1 MENTRPEF
9 STQELEDEL
18 RHEKDKKNFV
28 LSLRSTVYF
37 LLTVSAAAVLVA
49 MFVMPVLRIYGT
61 SMTPTL
67 HEGNIVLAVKKTH
80 FKTGDVV
87 AFYYNNKV
95 LVKRVVG
102 KPGEWVNIDSRG
114 TVFID
119 NAALEE
125 PYIENKGK
133 GQCDITLPYQV
144 PDSRVFV
151 MGDNRSVSVDSR
163 SASIG
168 CVAEEQ
174 VIGKIVFKIWPLNDF
189 GFVN

>member
-18 RHEKDKKNFV
+18 EHEKDKKNFV

-67 HEGNIVLAVKKTH
+67 QEGNIVLAVKKTH
-80 FKTGDVV
+80 FKAGDVV

-102 KPGEWVNIDSRG
+102 EPGNWVDIDARG

-119 NAALEE
+119 NAALNE

-174 VIGKIVFKIWPLNDF
+174 IIGKIVFKIWPLNNF

>member
-9 STQELEDEL
+9 STEELEEEL
-18 RHEKDKKNFV
+18 QHEKDKNNFV

-37 LLTVSAAAVLVA
+37 LLTVSAVAVLVA

-67 HEGNIVLAVKKTH
+67 QEGNIVLSVKKTH

-102 KPGEWVNIDSRG
+102 EPGDWVDIDAVG
-114 TVFID
+114 TVFVD
-119 NAALEE
+119 NKALDE
-125 PYIENKGK
+125 PYIENKAR

-144 PDSRVFV
+144 PESRVFV

-174 VIGKIVFKIWPLNDF
+174 IIGKIVFKIWPLSNF